1 MTAGR
6 CSAPVCHLFCLVWAF
21 LSETP
26 EVFTPSSQDFVRHR
40 GWAARSAAGG
50 CRQAAGDE
58 EPFTRSSDPNLAY
71 LSAGTKVYNLCHGL
85 NEAWGQAAAQ
95 LLSQSQRRQRKKLPQ
110 LLLLGGSA
118 GDRDPVSNVSQGGPD
133 LFWPPSCACRLPA
146 ANITQ
151 FSARWL
157 ESNLLSSAP
166 AAALRP
172 LPVFTTHLGRDLCRK
187 APGAAPPLPSCC
199 LSQHG
204 CSLQDGFEG
213 LGKGHG

>member
-85 NEAWGQAAAQ
+85 NEAWA
-95 LLSQSQRRQRKKLPQ
+95 RQR
-110 LLLLGGSA
+110 
-118 GDRDPVSNVSQGGPD
+118 
-133 LFWPPSCACRLPA
+133 
-146 ANITQ
+146 
-151 FSARWL
+151 
-157 ESNLLSSAP
+157 LSSSPRARGGKGKSSRSFCSWVGQLEIETP
-166 AAALRP
+166 CPMLAREVLISSGH
-172 LPVFTTHLGRDLCRK
+172 LPVLAGCL
-187 APGAAPPLPSCC
+187 LPT
-199 LSQHG
+199 
-204 CSLQDGFEG
+204 
-213 LGKGHG
+213 

>member
-1 MTAGR
+1 M
-6 CSAPVCHLFCLVWAF
+6 
-21 LSETP
+21 
-26 EVFTPSSQDFVRHR
+26 RHR

-85 NEAWGQAAAQ
+85 NEAWA
-95 LLSQSQRRQRKKLPQ
+95 RQRLSSSPRAR
-110 LLLLGGSA
+110 GGKGKSSRSFCSWV
-118 GDRDPVSNVSQGGPD
+118 GRLEMETPVPSVSQGGPD
-133 LFWPPSCACRLPA
+133 LFWPPACARRLPA

-151 FSARWL
+151 LSARWL
-157 ESNLLSSAP
+157 ESNLLSSVP

-187 APGAAPPLPSCC
+187 APGAAPSLPSCC